1 MEGYKR
7 ERKPGRSAFRPCI
20 YIPGT
25 FFMVLKEK
33 ERRKKRK
40 TNRERRKRGEKEKEK
55 SAFEVTV
62 NRKKRTRDEV
72 GEKGI
77 RKTQDRIR
85 SDNDGEEI
93 KRTRGRKKK
102 VERVTLMPSND
113 W

>member
-1 MEGYKR
+1 M
-7 ERKPGRSAFRPCI
+7 
-20 YIPGT
+20 
-25 FFMVLKEK
+25 
-33 ERRKKRK
+33 
-40 TNRERRKRGEKEKEK
+40 
-55 SAFEVTV
+55 